1 METEEK
7 LKSCN
12 PVLSPICQVV
22 WEMHKV
28 LRKDLDVSYY
38 QSAKD
43 SGLRAEVIK
52 RTEGS
57 PVKGSAETLL
67 ILLEYYKK
75 YFKGPFYKYLMSAYN
90 IQNSGA
96 PLFSK

>member
-22 WEMHKV
+22 WAMHKV

-75 YFKGPFYKYLMSAYN
+75 FFKGPFYKNLMSAYN
-90 IQNSGA
+90 IQNSGE
-96 PLFSK
+96 PLFS